1 MFYFDAVVNA
11 FTPNEVAKA
20 QRNHQAGHATL
31 IDIEKLP
38 GSRGFTIF
46 SECEGS
52 GRRNYTQNITL
63 YQDYNGGWE
72 VDGGCS
78 CPVGYNCKHTAC
90 VLLAFVESQT
100 KKSPKI
106 VGASDA
112 LQSWFASM
120 PQEDAGEGFSS
131 TSSDSLVYNV
141 RMDNQKRWVLT
152 VFKARQLKSG
162 AYSHHSPKS
171 MPLNNLSNSV
181 GAAYMS
187 DDDVAILGLL
197 RASLFGSEFYYRNY
211 TFPDGDKSMDGIEL
225 KGDSAAIALKKAAAT
240 GRLFCGPIED
250 YTPLN
255 FVQPQLIEPQWVLNN
270 TGLQQMRVHEKYRV
284 NGFINSDPVIALS
297 EQDAVF
303 FAIENEVSLPK
314 LKHLLT
320 APDIDVSQGQK
331 FKSSHLEQLQ
341 ETGLPVPKKVT
352 VKKFKRKYKPKLSL
366 RLKAGNDDIPNHVQL
381 QFTYPDMAPIFENY
395 DGEFV
400 SLWKDGVL
408 KQLPRHI
415 EAENS
420 AIALLTSMGFED
432 FKTHAG
438 IERSQFL
445 SYRFLS
451 DILQWHQF
459 LSEGVETLKSLA
471 WQVEEDEDF
480 DLAFIQADDWYTD
493 IDEDDAP
500 NQWFSLEVG
509 VELSGK
515 KVNLLPVLLQA
526 MEGEDLNQ
534 RLQWMKD
541 NPESDFPVQLES
553 GQYIVLPV
561 ARVFPLLE
569 TFVEL
574 FDGLNEDG
582 RLLLPDVQAGRL
594 AIISGD
600 DWRWSGGVKLKRLAQ
615 RLADFN
621 GVQEVKVPD
630 TFHGTLRDYQQQGV
644 NWLQFLR
651 EYEFSGILADDM
663 GLGKTVQTL
672 AHLCIEKA
680 AGRLMQPCL
689 IVAPTSLVGNWKK
702 ESAAFAPQLK
712 VLALQGPERK
722 QYFDDLNDYDIIIST
737 YPLLKFDA
745 DVLSSLSYSYLI
757 LDEAQNIK
765 NPRSKAAQWV
775 RSCHTQQRLCLT
787 GTPMENHLGELWAIY
802 DFLMPGLLGSEKEF
816 ARLYRKPIEKENHAE
831 RHRALNKR
839 LAPFLLRRTKQAVAS
854 ELPKKTVITRSVALS
869 GKQADLYETI
879 RLSMHEKITSEVQS
893 KGLARSHIM
902 ILDALLKLRQ
912 ACCHPPLVKLTAA
925 KKIKQS
931 AKLEMLMEML
941 PEMVEEGRKILVFS
955 QFTSMLDVI
964 EDELTQHNISYS
976 KLTGQTRKREAAIDA
991 FQEGDAAVFLIS
1003 LKAGGVGLNL
1013 TAADTVIHYDP
1024 WWNPAVEDQATDRAY
1039 RIGQDKPVFVYKLS
1053 TDNTVE
1059 EKILQMQERKR
1070 LLAEGTYTGK
1080 SKESVQISEQDL
1092 EDLFKPL

>member
-11 FTPNEVAKA
+11 FTTNEITKAK
-20 QRNHQAGHATL
+20 RNYQAGHATL
-31 IDIEKLP
+31 VDIKTLP
-38 GSRGFTIF
+38 GSRGFIIY

-52 GRRNYTQNITL
+52 GARNYTQNISL
-63 YQDYNGGWE
+63 YQDYNSGWE

-90 VLLAFVESQT
+90 VLLAFAESQV

-112 LQSWFASM
+112 LQSWFATM
-120 PQEDAGEGFSS
+120 PEDHAVEDDSAKA
-131 TSSDSLVYNV
+131 SDQLVYNV
-141 RMDNQKRWVLT
+141 RLDNQKRWVLT
-152 VFKARQLKSG
+152 VYKARQLKSG
-162 AYSHHSPKS
+162 AYSHHHPKS
-171 MPLNNLSNSV
+171 MPFNNLSNAV

-187 DDDVAILGLL
+187 DDDVVILGLL
-197 RASLFGSEFYYRNY
+197 RASMFGSEFYYRNY
-211 TFPDGDKSMDGIEL
+211 TFADGDKSKDGIEL
-225 KGDSAAIALKKAAAT
+225 KGDSAAIALKKAAAS
-240 GRLFCGPIED
+240 GRLFIGPIED
-250 YTPLN
+250 Y
-255 FVQPQLIEPQWVLNN
+255 QPFTLMSAQVIEPRWVLNN
-270 TGLQQMRVHEKYRV
+270 VGHQQMSLHELYRV
-284 NGFINSDPVIALS
+284 SGFINSDPIIALS

-303 FAIENEVSLPK
+303 FPIENDVSLAK
-314 LKHLLT
+314 LQHLLT
-320 APDIDVSQGQK
+320 APEIDVVQGQK
-331 FKSSHLEQLQ
+331 FKESHLEQLQ
-341 ETGLPVPKKVT
+341 ETGLPIPKKVT
-352 VKKFKRKYKPKLSL
+352 VKKLKRKYKPQLSL
-366 RLKAGNDDIPNHVQL
+366 RLKAGDDEIPNHVQL
-381 QFTYPDMAPIFENY
+381 QFVYPDMAAISEDY
-395 DGEFV
+395 AEDFV
-400 SLWKDGVL
+400 SQWKDGVL
-408 KQLPRHI
+408 KQLPRHRD
-415 EAENS
+415 AEKS
-420 AIALLTSMGFED
+420 AVTLLESMGFED
-432 FKTHAG
+432 FKTHSG
-438 IERSQFL
+438 LDRSQFQAC
-445 SYRFLS
+445 RFLAN
-451 DILQWHQF
+451 IVQWHQF
-459 LSEGVETLKSLA
+459 LTEGVESLEELG

-493 IDEDDAP
+493 IGEDDAP

-509 VELSGK
+509 VEVAGK

-526 MEGEDLNQ
+526 MQGEDLNQ

-541 NPESDFPVQLES
+541 NPDADFPVQLET

-574 FDGLNEDG
+574 FDGLSDDG

-600 DWRWSGGVKLKRLAQ
+600 DWRWTGGAKLKRLAQ
-615 RLADFN
+615 RLADFD
-621 GVQEVKVPD
+621 GVQEVVVPE

-672 AHLCIEKA
+672 AHLCVEKT
-680 AGRLMQPCL
+680 AGRLTKPCL

-702 ESAAFAPQLK
+702 ESAVFAPDLR

-722 QYFDDLNDYDIIIST
+722 QHFDDLNEYDIIIST

-745 DVLSSLSYSYLI
+745 DVLGALSYSYLI

-775 RSCHTQQRLCLT
+775 RSCHAEQRLCLT

-816 ARLYRKPIEKENHAE
+816 ARLYRKPIEQEGNAE

-854 ELPKKTVITRSVALS
+854 ELPEKTVITRSVALS

-879 RLSMHEKITSEVQS
+879 RLSMHAKITSEVQS

-912 ACCHPPLVKLTAA
+912 ACCHPPLVKLSAA
-925 KKIKQS
+925 KKVTES

-955 QFTSMLDVI
+955 QFTSMLAVI
-964 EDELTQHNISYS
+964 EDELTKHKISFS
-976 KLTGQTRKREAAIDA
+976 KLTGKTLKREAAIEA
-991 FQEGDAAVFLIS
+991 FQEGDADVFLIS

-1039 RIGQDKPVFVYKLS
+1039 RIGQDKPVFVYKLA

-1059 EKILQMQERKR
+1059 EKILQMQQRKR

-1080 SKESVQISEQDL
+1080 SQESVQISEQDL